1 MGDILFFGGLAGMG
15 ISFLLILILIPV
27 FRRQR
32 KKLLKRMEE
41 E

>member
-15 ISFLLILILIPV
+15 ISFLLILILVPV

>member
-1 MGDILFFGGLAGMG
+1 MGEMLFIGGLAGMG
-15 ISFLLILILIPV
+15 ITILLLLILIPI

-32 KKLLKRMEE
+32 KKLLKQMEE

>member
-1 MGDILFFGGLAGMG
+1 MSDILFFGGCIGMG
-15 ISFLLILILIPV
+15 VSVLLILMLIPI
-27 FRRQR
+27 FRIHR

>member
-32 KKLLKRMEE
+32 KKLLKKMEE

>member
-15 ISFLLILILIPV
+15 ISVLLILILIPV